1 MKFILASGS
10 PRRRELL
17 ASIGLD
23 FDVLPSSVHEVR
35 MEGESVT
42 AYVARLASEKA
53 EEIAQKH
60 AGRWVIA
67 ADTVVYLDGMV
78 LEKPL
83 DEADA
88 RSMLATIAG
97 RQHTV
102 FTGVTVRNVSSDYSE
117 TSVMST
123 NVTIMSLRDEDI
135 AWYVSTGE
143 PMDKAGSYAV
153 QGIGAMFIE
162 SIDGNYTNVV
172 GLPLSLL
179 RHMLVRAGLDPLR
192 LAAERNDEEKV
203 RTSRG

>member
-23 FDVLPSSVHEVR
+23 FDVIPSSVHEVR
-35 MEGESVT
+35 NEGESVT
-42 AYVARLASEKA
+42 AYVDRLAREKA
-53 EEIAQKH
+53 DEVARRFPD
-60 AGRWVIA
+60 RWVIA
-67 ADTVVYLDGMV
+67 ADTVVYLDGAV
-78 LEKPL
+78 LEKPV

-88 RSMLATIAG
+88 RTMLATIAG

-102 FTGVTVRNVSSDYSE
+102 FTGVTLQNLGSGYGE

-123 NVTIMSLRDEDI
+123 NVSIMELQPEDI

-143 PMDKAGSYAV
+143 PLDKAGSYAV

-162 SIDGNYTNVV
+162 SIEGNYTNVV

-179 RHMLVRAGLDPLR
+179 RHMMVRAGLDPLR
-192 LAAERNDEEKV
+192 LAAEEDAKKV
-203 RTSRG
+203 RMSRG